1 MATND
6 STDRDKAAE
15 RHWSLSRRHF
25 LRGLGASVAL
35 PVLPSLLPHWSHAA
49 EVQVSP
55 AHGAGAAAA
64 SVPRRMVFV
73 TIPNGVHQ
81 ANWWP
86 KGDGKSFELGPTM
99 EPLAAL
105 KNQIQVISGLDHI
118 NATAGKDGAG
128 DHARASASLLTGC
141 RAKKTAGSDIH
152 VGPSVDQVA
161 AQHVGH
167 LTRFP
172 SLELTCD
179 SVRNSG
185 NCDSGYSCAYQYNIS
200 WRSATTPVPP
210 EPNPRLVF
218 ERLFGS
224 GTPEE
229 RRASVA
235 RRQQRE
241 RSILD
246 FIRDDARSLAQ
257 KLDAK
262 DSRKLNEYLTSIR
275 EIEQRIAKF
284 EQLGDLPNPQVE
296 APEGL
301 PDQFEGR
308 MQVMYDMI
316 ALAFETDSTRIATL
330 ILSHDGSNRPFPEIG
345 VARGHHDLSHHQGNE
360 ENLKLIAEIDR
371 HYMKF
376 FAKFLEKLAAMKDA
390 DGTSVLHNSMVVY
403 TCGNAD
409 GNAHSHD
416 NLPVILAGAG
426 GGGLQ
431 TGRFHKID
439 SMPMSNMY
447 LEMLEHMKV
456 EGIDSFG
463 DSTDRRAA
471 I

>member
-1 MATND
+1 MATNNR
-6 STDRDKAAE
+6 TDCDRAAE
-15 RHWSLSRRHF
+15 RHWSLNRRHF
-25 LRGLGASVAL
+25 LQGLGVSVAL
-35 PVLPSLLPHWSHAA
+35 PALPSLLPRWSHAA
-49 EVQVSP
+49 EV
-55 AHGAGAAAA
+55 AAAA
-64 SVPRRMVFV
+64 KSAVAAAAAAPRRMVFV

-81 ANWWP
+81 SNWWP
-86 KGDGKSFELGPTM
+86 KGEGKNFELSPTM
-99 EPLAAL
+99 EPLAAI
-105 KNQIQVISGLDHI
+105 KDQIQVISGLDHI

-152 VGPSVDQVA
+152 LGPSVDQVA
-161 AQHVGH
+161 AQHAGH

-179 SVRNSG
+179 NVRTSG
-185 NCDSGYSCAYQYNIS
+185 SCDSGYSCAYQYNIA

-218 ERLFGS
+218 ERLFGA

-229 RRASVA
+229 RRANVA
-235 RRQQRE
+235 RRQERD

-246 FIRDDARSLAQ
+246 FVREDARALAL

-262 DSRKLNEYLTSIR
+262 DSRKLDEYLTSVR

-284 EQLGDLPNPQVE
+284 EQMGDLPNPNVK
-296 APEGL
+296 APEGV

-330 ILSHDGSNRPFPEIG
+330 ILAHDGSNRPFPEIG
-345 VARGHHDLSHHQGNE
+345 IARGHHDLSHHRGDE

-376 FAKFLEKLAAMKDA
+376 FAQFLEKLAGLKDI
-390 DGTSVLHNSMVVY
+390 DGNSVLHNSMVVY
-403 TCGNAD
+403 ACGNAD
-409 GNAHSHD
+409 GNRHSHD

-426 GGGLQ
+426 GGTLQ
-431 TGRFHKID
+431 TGRFHKVN

-447 LEMLEHMKV
+447 IEMLQHMGV
-456 EGIDSFG
+456 PDIDRFG
-463 DSTDRRAA
+463 DSDNRRANV
-471 I
+471 

>member
-1 MATND
+1 MATNKW
-6 STDRDKAAE
+6 TDRLAAAE

-25 LRGLGASVAL
+25 LRGLGASIAL
-35 PVLPSLLPHWSHAA
+35 PALPSLLPNWSHAA
-49 EVQVSP
+49 PVAVS
-55 AHGAGAAAA
+55 AAQAAVAAAA
-64 SVPRRMVFV
+64 AAPRRMVFV

-86 KGDGKSFELGPTM
+86 KGEGQDFELGATM

-105 KNQIQVISGLDHI
+105 KDQLQVISGLDHI

-141 RAKKTAGSDIH
+141 RAKKTSGSDIRL
-152 VGPSVDQVA
+152 GPSVDQVA

-179 SVRNSG
+179 NVRNSG
-185 NCDSGYSCAYQYNIS
+185 NCDSGYSCAYQFNIS
-200 WRSATTPVPP
+200 WRSVTTPVPP

-218 ERLFGS
+218 ERLFGA

-229 RRASVA
+229 RQASIA
-235 RRQQRE
+235 RRQQRD

-246 FIRDDARSLAQ
+246 FIREDARALAQ

-262 DSRKLNEYLTSIR
+262 DSRKLDEYLSSIR

-284 EQLGDLPNPQVE
+284 EQLGDLPNPHVK
-296 APEGL
+296 APEGV

-330 ILSHDGSNRPFPEIG
+330 ILAHDGSNRPFPEIG

-360 ENLKLIAEIDR
+360 ENLKQIAQIDR

-376 FAKFLEKLAAMKDA
+376 FAQFLEKLAAMKDA
-390 DGTSVLHNSMVVY
+390 DGTSVLHNSMIVY
-403 TCGNAD
+403 ACGNAD
-409 GNAHSHD
+409 GNAHSHV

-426 GGGLQ
+426 GGGLH
-431 TGRFHKID
+431 TGRFHKVD

-447 LEMLEHMKV
+447 IDMLEHMGV
-456 EGIDSFG
+456 QGIDRFG
-463 DSTDRRAA
+463 DSDNRRAA
-471 I
+471 V